1 MEKVGAVA
9 IERERR
15 KLKSVFCI
23 QLSTVE
29 TDRSVSRKPK
39 STKSDLPADRFFN
52 RELSWLE
59 FNQRVLD
66 QAADARQPLLE
77 RLKFLAITGSNLDE
91 FFMVRVG
98 SLKMQAE
105 QNPGA
110 TDLRGSNVFE
120 QLRDVAQRCE
130 RLHHDQYEIL
140 MKQLEPA
147 MRALQIQHL
156 DLDQCSDRQGEA
168 ADRFFTANILPVLS
182 PQIIDQGKPFPLLPG
197 LQVHVCV
204 RLQPLDDAAPGIAR
218 PVPQRNDAGVAGVG
232 EAAGDAW
239 DYAVIPLGRVL
250 PRIVSIP
257 ADLGYSFVLL
267 EQILI
272 DSIEQFFPGRQ
283 VVECAAFRVTRNADV
298 ELREDSALDL
308 MAGMGEVL
316 EGRKASSAVRLELD
330 VRASDS
336 MAEFLRSKM
345 ELEPQD
351 VFRAAGP
358 LDFSFLFQLS
368 ALEGFDAFRD
378 PSWPGQGHPAI
389 DPRESMFV
397 NMAARDLLM
406 VHPYERFDPVVR
418 LVEEA
423 AGDPDVLAIKQVL
436 YRTSRES
443 PIVAALM
450 RAAER
455 GKYVTAV
462 VELKARFDE
471 ARNIE
476 WAKEMEQAGVQ
487 VIYGL
492 KGLKTHAKVCI
503 IVRRESQG
511 IVRYLHF
518 GTGNYNE
525 VTARLYSD
533 ISLLTCNDELGAE
546 ASAFFNAITGASQ
559 VQRFENLA
567 AAPLG
572 LRKRLLELINAEAAR
587 CREGQKG
594 RITIKLN
601 ALVDAEIIDALY
613 RASQAG
619 VVIRLNVRGVCCLR
633 PEVPGLSENIQVTSI
648 IDRYLEHARILY
660 FYQGGEEAMF
670 ISSAD
675 WMPRNLDRRVELLVP
690 VYEPSC
696 RKKLM
701 QTLET
706 YFHDNVVCWELKA
719 DGTYVRRT
727 PESGQPVFRAQ
738 QRLYERAKEETAS
751 AQLVRTSSFEPHRPI
766 QEGSTS

>member
-1 MEKVGAVA
+1 MKAA
-9 IERERR
+9 
-15 KLKSVFCI
+15 
-23 QLSTVE
+23 
-29 TDRSVSRKPK
+29 
-39 STKSDLPADRFFN
+39 DLPKDRFFN

-66 QAADARQPLLE
+66 QAADPRQPLLE

-120 QLRDVAQRCE
+120 QLKDVAIRCD
-130 RLHHDQYEIL
+130 RLHKDQYRIL
-140 MKQLEPA
+140 TDQLDPA
-147 MRALQIQHL
+147 LRTAQIQHL
-156 DLDQCSDRQGEA
+156 DLDRCSDRQGEA
-168 ADRFFTANILPVLS
+168 ADRYFADNILPVLS
-182 PQIIDQGKPFPLLPG
+182 PQIIDPDKPFPLLPG
-197 LQVHVCV
+197 LQVHLCV
-204 RLQPLDDAAPGIAR
+204 RLKPMDTETSPAE
-218 PVPQRNDAGVAGVG
+218 NDG
-232 EAAGDAW
+232 EQSPEW
-239 DYAVIPLGRVL
+239 DFAVIPLGRVL
-250 PRIVSIP
+250 PRIVSMPI
-257 ADLGYSFVLL
+257 DTGYAFVLL

-272 DSIEQFFPGRQ
+272 ESIDEFFPGRQ
-283 VVECAAFRVTRNADV
+283 VVECATFRLTRNADV

-308 MAGMGEVL
+308 MSGMGEVL
-316 EGRKASSAVRLELD
+316 ESRKASGVIRLEISN
-330 VRASDS
+330 VASETMS
-336 MAEFLRSKM
+336 EFLRHQ
-345 ELEPQD
+345 LDLQPQD
-351 VFRAAGP
+351 VFTAAGP

-368 ALEGFDAFRD
+368 GLEGFDAYRD
-378 PSWPGQGHPAI
+378 PSWPGQGHPMI
-389 DPRESMFV
+389 DPRESMFT
-397 NMAARDLLM
+397 NMSRGDILL

-423 AGDPDVLAIKQVL
+423 ANDPDVLAIKQVL

-443 PIVAALM
+443 PVVAALM

-503 IVRRESQG
+503 IVRREPQG
-511 IVRYLHF
+511 IVRYMHF

-533 ISLLTCNDELGAE
+533 ISLLTSKDELGAD
-546 ASAFFNAITGASQ
+546 ASAFFNSITGSSQ
-559 VQRFENLA
+559 VQRFDSLA

-572 LRKRLLELINAEAAR
+572 LRKRLVGLINAEATR

-594 RITIKLN
+594 RITAKLN
-601 ALVDAEIIDALY
+601 ALVDAQIIDALY

-619 VVIRLNVRGVCCLR
+619 VRIRLNIRGVCCLR
-633 PEVPGLSENIQVTSI
+633 PGVRGLSENIRVTSI
-648 IDRYLEHARILY
+648 VDRYLEHARIIH

-690 VYEPSC
+690 ILDPGC
-696 RKKLM
+696 RKKLANI
-701 QTLET
+701 LDT
-706 YFHDNVVCWELKA
+706 YFHDNVVCWQLGA
-719 DGTYVRRT
+719 DGTYTRRH
-727 PESGQPVFRAQ
+727 PDQGQPPFRAQ
-738 QRLYERAKEETAS
+738 EKLYERALQETHS
-751 AQLVRTSSFEPHRPI
+751 AHLARTASFEPHRAN
-766 QEGSTS
+766 QE